1 MENYVLRELCKPVYH
16 VISRPVIAEE
26 KAVRDLKVNGGV
38 RWLLVMRGQA
48 KLTSACRQNTTDLV
62 SSSGDN
68 LSRSILILVRSGS
81 SSIDSRPP
89 VKEQCQ
95 IRRAT
100 PILKE
105 PQCLRSV
112 PEDFLTGCVV
122 IVSTDNSQD

>member
-16 VISRPVIAEE
+16 VISHPVIPGE
-26 KAVRDLKVNGGV
+26 KAGCDLKVNGGV
-38 RWLLVMRGQA
+38 RWLSVMRGRA
-48 KLTSACRQNTTDLV
+48 KLTSACRENVTASV
-62 SSSGDN
+62 SSSGN
-68 LSRSILILVRSGS
+68 NPSRSILSLVRSGS

-100 PILKE
+100 PILKK

-122 IVSTDNSQD
+122 IFPTDSSQD